1 MKPLF
6 VSYSGH
12 KNGSSAEGW
21 VVIPNHPP
29 LVTTADVSALVDLIA
44 SQRNYD
50 PATLVLVNFRRL
62 EDPEAAQ
69 CPAATDAKTTGP
81 ETPR

>member
-12 KNGSSAEGW
+12 RNGLSAEGW
-21 VVIPNHPP
+21 MVLPNHPP
-29 LVTTADVSALVDLIA
+29 LATGADISALVDLIA
-44 SQRNYD
+44 AHRNYD

-62 EDPEAAQ
+62 EDPETAQ
-69 CPAATDAKTTGP
+69 SPTVLDAATNEA
-81 ETPR
+81 ETHR